1 MNYYAIS
8 NIPGYNFLGYNKV
21 NKTSLNN
28 NNIAFQSNKLLNTDL
43 SLYGRY
49 IPSMHSF
56 AGDKIRGNELN
67 VLA

>member
-28 NNIAFQSNKLLNTDL
+28 DTTWFQSNKLSNTDL

-49 IPSMHSF
+49 IPRMHSF
-56 AGDKIRGNELN
+56 AGDEIRGNKLN
-67 VLA
+67 ILA